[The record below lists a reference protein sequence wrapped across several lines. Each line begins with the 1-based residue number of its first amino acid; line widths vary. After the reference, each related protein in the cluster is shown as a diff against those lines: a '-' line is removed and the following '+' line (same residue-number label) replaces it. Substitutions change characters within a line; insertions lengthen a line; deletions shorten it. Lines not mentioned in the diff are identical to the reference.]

1 MNAIPMA
8 PATARSWW
16 TTTSGV
22 LLLLAIASGAAAWWL
37 IAAPVVS
44 LARVPA
50 HGAHFA
56 WTYAHMLSGTVML
69 FGGALNLYVGATRR
83 GFRWHRAIGR
93 TYLGAGAVSASL
105 AIVLALAGQH
115 GKDGTGLALA
125 SVSDMGISLA
135 ALGAAWLITAAL
147 GLRAAR
153 NRRFDSHRDWM
164 IRSYVLTWSFVACRL
179 LGFIPAF
186 AQLGDG
192 AAAVWLTWIVPL
204 LLCEVALQWRHGAP
218 LARGA

>member
-1 MNAIPMA
+1 MSAIPA
-8 PATARSWW
+8 ATSTKRRWWLSPA
-16 TTTSGV
+16 GV
-22 LLLLAIASGAAAWWL
+22 VLALALVSGAAAWWL

-56 WTYAHMLSGTVML
+56 WTYAHMLSGTLML

-83 GFRWHRAIGR
+83 FFRWHRTIGR
-93 TYLGAGAVSASL
+93 VYLVAGAIAAAL
-105 AIVLALAGQH
+105 AIVLALAGKH
-115 GKDGTGLALA
+115 GKDGTALVLAN
-125 SVSDMGISLA
+125 VGDMGISLA
-135 ALGAAWLITAAL
+135 ALGAAWLVAASL
-147 GLRAAR
+147 GWRAAR

-179 LGFIPAF
+179 LGFVPAF
-186 AQLGDG
+186 ASLGNG

-218 LARGA
+218 RAA